1 MSYPIRI
8 AFVAALAASSTLFP
22 AAAQTAQPVPPSVAP
37 FSNLSE
43 LPLQS
48 MHFQDVT
55 VRRYLRDVRQGGTE
69 AGEQAVT
76 VGTDR
81 HYAMWFTGN
90 AHTGDLGGAVDRYQT
105 RYDDYG
111 FTGGVDLRM
120 ARGTLLGLYGGY
132 DTAQARLTPF
142 SQQSDAK
149 TWFAGGYGSATVGP
163 VYIDAH
169 GAYGET
175 HFRTR
180 RTLANGIGGGIQY
193 TDDGGKPHSYQFGGA
208 ATAGISQDFRGVEV
222 EPYVG
227 AKYANIKRDAFSE
240 GRGAGAL
247 SLPRLQTD
255 SLESIA
261 GLRLGLKI
269 PIAGTQTV
277 VRPSVR
283 GEYRHE
289 FESAGRGRFLNATFA
304 DGAGGQFGDPFV
316 ATALPRDYAAVG
328 AGLTISGASPFSI
341 VVDYSGEVASQRQI
355 HGLTGGFHLA
365 F

>member
-1 MSYPIRI
+1 MSRPFRL
-8 AFVAALAASSTLFP
+8 ALLALAASSAFLP
-22 AAAQTAQPVPPSVAP
+22 AVAQVAPPSIAP

-69 AGEQAVT
+69 AGAQAVAY
-76 VGTDR
+76 GSDR
-81 HYAMWFTGN
+81 HSAMWFTGD
-90 AHTGDLGGAVDRYQT
+90 AHTGDLGGAVNRYQT
-105 RYDDYG
+105 QYDDYG

-132 DTAQARLTPF
+132 DTGQARLTPF
-142 SQQSDAK
+142 SQKSDAK

-180 RTLANGIGGGIQY
+180 RTLADGFGGGVQY

-227 AKYANIKRDAFSE
+227 AKYANVKREAFSE
-240 GRGAGAL
+240 GTATGAL

-269 PIAGTQTV
+269 PLAGTSTV

-304 DGAGGQFGDPFV
+304 DGAGGQLADPFV
-316 ATALPRDYAAVG
+316 ATALPHDYAAVG

-341 VVDYSGEVASQRQI
+341 VIDYSGEIASQRDI